1 MNPYR
6 LQIVLGAKRAD
17 GARALVEYQANMR

>member
-1 MNPYR
+1 MNPFG
-6 LQIVLGAKRAD
+6 LQFVMGAKRAD